1 MIRKT
6 GILGGT
12 FDPVHNGHLA
22 LADAAGKLCDLDEIL
37 LLPAALPPHKQN
49 RKIAS
54 FTDRVA
60 MLDSAVKSHPK
71 LSVSTI
77 EKLLPIP
84 SFTLDTLQY
93 LKLHSPADV
102 QFYFISGADTFLD
115 ILSWKNYERILQE
128 CHFAV
133 FSRAGKS
140 SKKLI
145 KFIEKLGFQ
154 QQTKKCWKHPISG
167 KAIYHSNVILPDI
180 SSSGIKEMLA
190 AEKSVNDLIPQVVLR
205 HITENTLYSS

>member
-12 FDPVHNGHLA
+12 FDPVHNGHIA

-37 LLPAALPPHKQN
+37 LLPAALPPHKQTK
-49 RKIAS
+49 KIAS
-54 FTDRVA
+54 FADRAA
-60 MLDSAVKSHPK
+60 MLEIAIDGKPK

-77 EKLLPIP
+77 EKLLPVP

-93 LKLHSPADV
+93 LKLHSAPGL

-133 FSRAGKS
+133 FSRAGQS
-140 SKKLI
+140 TEKLI
-145 KFIEKLGFQ
+145 QFIENLGFRKQ
-154 QQTKKCWKHPISG
+154 SKTYWEHLKSKNK
-167 KAIYHSNVILPDI
+167 IYHTNITLPDI
-180 SSSGIKEMLA
+180 SSSGIRKRLDVG
-190 AEKSVNDLIPQVVLR
+190 KSVKGQLPQGVYQYILG
-205 HITENTLYSS
+205 NALYSP